1 MGDNDS
7 KTANS
12 ETWGGISDQNFGF
25 DREPVTPEQLVSKIQ
40 DNVPANKVVVHV
52 ATFNIMESSEALK
65 YEELMTR
72 VYNNYNKYS
81 VKEINKVPYQKT
93 GSFVIIV
100 EYFEK
105 IGNIDT

>member
-1 MGDNDS
+1 
-7 KTANS
+7 
-12 ETWGGISDQNFGF
+12 
-25 DREPVTPEQLVSKIQ
+25 
-40 DNVPANKVVVHV
+40 
-52 ATFNIMESSEALK
+52 MESSEALK